1 MSVTWPEYGIGLILN
16 EKESSELI
24 KTINEKENEQLTDLW
39 DITDTTLIPSNVI
52 ITENI
57 IWEHIVDING
67 KTIPNEK
74 YEKLISD
81 TPGIIIC
88 SKKKMLPLPAAY
100 NNIDEIID
108 EMKYIHSLKI
118 IHRDIKLDDFDY
130 TNHLIIY
137 DLVLLLRL

>member
-1 MSVTWPEYGIGLILN
+1 MSVPWPENGLGMILN

-39 DITDTTLIPSNVI
+39 DIADTTFIPSNVLV
-52 ITENI
+52 TTNI

-74 YEKLISD
+74 YEKPISD

-88 SKKKMLPLPAAY
+88 SKKKMLPPQAAY

-108 EMKYIHSLKI
+108 EMKSVAGKYLP
-118 IHRDIKLDDFDY
+118 DDLDY
-130 TNHLIIY
+130 THHLIKY
-137 DLVLLLRL
+137 ELVLLLRL

>member
-1 MSVTWPEYGIGLILN
+1 MSVPWPENGLGMILN
-16 EKESSELI
+16 EQESSELI
-24 KTINEKENEQLTDLW
+24 KTINEKEHEHLTDLW
-39 DITDTTLIPSNVI
+39 DIVDTTLIPSNVLV
-52 ITENI
+52 TTNI

-88 SKKKMLPLPAAY
+88 SKKKMLPLQAAY

-108 EMKYIHSLKI
+108 EMKSVAGKYLP
-118 IHRDIKLDDFDY
+118 DDFDY

>member
-1 MSVTWPEYGIGLILN
+1 MSTKWPENGSGMILN
-16 EKESSELI
+16 EQESYELI
-24 KTINEKENEQLTDLW
+24 NNINKKENELLTDLW
-39 DITDTTLIPSNVI
+39 DIADTTFIPSNVLV
-52 ITENI
+52 TTNI

-88 SKKKMLPLPAAY
+88 SKKKMLPLQAAY
-100 NNIDEIID
+100 NSIDELIN
-108 EMKYIHSLKI
+108 EMKSVAGKYLP
-118 IHRDIKLDDFDY
+118 DDFDY

-137 DLVLLLRL
+137 DLVFDE